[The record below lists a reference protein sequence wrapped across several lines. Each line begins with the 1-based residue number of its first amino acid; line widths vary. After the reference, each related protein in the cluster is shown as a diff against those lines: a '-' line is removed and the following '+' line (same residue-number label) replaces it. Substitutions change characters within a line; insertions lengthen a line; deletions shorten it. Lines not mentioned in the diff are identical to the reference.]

1 LDKGNILSRRFD
13 LFLEGY
19 WSWFRGLG
27 ILHLNNLYEDKRFV
41 GFLSSGE
48 VLALACNL
56 HPVFLCIVDLLV
68 LVVV

>member
-1 LDKGNILSRRFD
+1 MV
-13 LFLEGY
+13 
-19 WSWFRGLG
+19 GLG
-27 ILHLNNLYEDKRFV
+27 LGRVLVLVWRSWNLSFEESIRREGICGF
-41 GFLSSGE
+41 FLSSGE